1 MLNPGTKA
9 ADQGMAGAIFGH
21 VDAVLGKPLQD
32 KADAATGDAKVAA
45 QKMLD
50 EARVKWREL
59 SFAIAAGVVEYLRTN
74 LEIHGVRT
82 GGAVAATVAGQ
93 TESSAPSAHRHG
105 IGVTASQAGVVFVQ
119 TNDGVGLIR

>member
-82 GGAVAATVAGQ
+82 GARSRPRSPARPSRPPRARTGTGSGSPRARPA
-93 TESSAPSAHRHG
+93 SSSYRPT
-105 IGVTASQAGVVFVQ
+105 TASG
-119 TNDGVGLIR
+119 